1 MELIK
6 EKWEKSDKVE
16 FINYLESLKNEDR
29 ITWTKNLLNTK
40 LDCFAIKTE
49 VIKSI
54 AKEIKKGNYKSF
66 LDLKIYDTYDSYA
79 VSGFIINKIKDF
91 NETKYYLDIYS
102 IHVDNWGLCD
112 LISLDI
118 KQHENEYLYLVKE
131 YVKSDLTFKRRI
143 GLRILFKFINYDD
156 YFCDIISIIDS
167 LKEEKE
173 YYVNMINAW
182 LLCEL
187 FIKRRDETL
196 KYLSDNN
203 LNTWTLNKMISKC
216 RDSYRVSKS
225 DKELLLKYK
234 K

>member
-1 MELIK
+1 M
-6 EKWEKSDKVE
+6 
-16 FINYLESLKNEDR
+16 
-29 ITWTKNLLNTK
+29 
-40 LDCFAIKTE
+40 
-49 VIKSI
+49 
-54 AKEIKKGNYKSF
+54 
-66 LDLKIYDTYDSYA
+66 
-79 VSGFIINKIKDF
+79 
-91 NETKYYLDIYS
+91 
-102 IHVDNWGLCD
+102 
-112 LISLDI
+112 ISLDI

-167 LKEEKE
+167 LKDEKE

>member
-16 FINYLESLKNEDR
+16 FINYLDSLKNEDR

-49 VIKSI
+49 VIKNI

-66 LDLKIYDTYDSYA
+66 LDLQIYDNYDSYA
-79 VSGFIINKIKDF
+79 VNGFIINKIKDF
-91 NETKYYLDIYS
+91 SEVKHYLDIYS

-118 KQHENEYLYLVKE
+118 RGHENEYLYLVKE

-167 LKEEKE
+167 LKDEKE

-187 FIKRRDETL
+187 FIKRRNETL
-196 KYLSDNN
+196 KYLDNNN

>member
-1 MELIK
+1 MEFIK

-16 FINYLESLKNEDR
+16 FINYLDSLKNEDK

-66 LDLKIYDTYDSYA
+66 LDLQIYDTYDSYA
-79 VSGFIINKIKDF
+79 VNGFIINKIKDF
-91 NETKYYLDIYS
+91 NEVKYYLDIYS
-102 IHVDNWGLCD
+102 SYVDSWGLCD

-118 KQHENEYLYLVKE
+118 RGHENEYLYLVKE
-131 YVKSDLTFKRRI
+131 YIKSDLTFKRRI
-143 GLRILFKFINYDD
+143 GLRILFKFINYDE
-156 YFCDIISIIDS
+156 YLNEIFSIIDS

-182 LLCEL
+182 FLCEL
-187 FIKRRDETL
+187 FIKRIKETL
-196 KYLSDNN
+196 KYLDNNN

-216 RDSYRVSKS
+216 RDSYRVSKI
-225 DKELLLKYK
+225 DKKLLLKYK